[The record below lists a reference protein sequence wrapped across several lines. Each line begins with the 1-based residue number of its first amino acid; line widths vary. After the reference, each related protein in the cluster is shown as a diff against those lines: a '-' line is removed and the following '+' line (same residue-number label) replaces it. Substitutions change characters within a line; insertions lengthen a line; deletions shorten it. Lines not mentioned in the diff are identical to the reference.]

1 MADFRPDMIYFDERG
16 YEKHLYSIENVYLDD
31 LDKFPALVDE
41 PRASNEEADEEL
53 AYVYRNVRDAIYY
66 YEVTSDSPSFL
77 LKEKTATVRKV
88 VYKNLGIPKDLR
100 TTNYNSRAF
109 LAAKKIRSRL
119 LVVGYVEARPV
130 TSGSWRMF
138 DEELTWQD
146 IAFAHIHFSGK
157 RFVQSFFLK
166 QMDPEKDADK
176 RSTPAENAER
186 EN

>member
-130 TSGSWRMF
+130 TSGSWYV
-138 DEELTWQD
+138 QD
-146 IAFAHIHFSGK
+146 PDF
-157 RFVQSFFLK
+157 
-166 QMDPEKDADK
+166 MNDPLPCV
-176 RSTPAENAER
+176 SAER
-186 EN
+186 VAVKCGISAIWAYV